1 MKKFDI
7 ILIGAGPAAINFSIA
22 TQGSDKK
29 ILAIEGDKFGGTC
42 PNYGCEPKIFLTW
55 LR

>member
-22 TQGSDKK
+22 TQGFRQKDFS
-29 ILAIEGDKFGGTC
+29 
-42 PNYGCEPKIFLTW
+42 N
-55 LR
+55 